1 MMAGQSALHSL
12 CRPLGIVA
20 VKAFSGLMSSAD
32 ALAKAEASDPLA
44 EPGMGAHRE
53 DVEAHRP
60 RFRPLASDA
69 MPDRL

>member
-20 VKAFSGLMSSAD
+20 
-32 ALAKAEASDPLA
+32 AKAEASDPLA